1 VSELKRLRWRCRRG
15 VLELDV
21 LLMRY
26 LDRRYLSADEAEKA
40 QFMRLLSLEDSDLL
54 RYLLGERTPAAE
66 VAQIVALIR
75 ALPA

>member
-21 LLMRY
+21 LLLRY
-26 LDRRYLSADEAEKA
+26 LDRRYPLADEAEKA
-40 QFMRLLSLEDSDLL
+40 QFIQLLNLEDSDML
-54 RYLLGERTPAAE
+54 RYLLGERAPAAE